1 MSEQVPR
8 APLRMLLFALL
19 YVLVFPAL
27 LLLLSGDW
35 LWIEGWIFTVW
46 FLALCYAAITYIYR
60 HDPAL
65 LAERYKQPG
74 SLNQQGWDRYVV
86 YALVLGFLAWIVVMP
101 LDARRFQWTT
111 SFPLWLQVVGVVA
124 LIFSAFFIFRSYVDN
139 PFLSPL
145 VRIQTDRQQRVVS
158 TGVYGFVRHPMYL
171 GGALLFVGVPMLLGS
186 AFGLALG
193 VALVALVAGRIV
205 GEERLLAQELEGY
218 EEYRTNVKYRLIP
231 LIW

>member
-8 APLRMLLFALL
+8 PPLRMPLFAML
-19 YVLVFPAL
+19 YVLVFPAP

-46 FLALCYAAITYIYR
+46 FLALCYAAIIYIYR

-111 SFPLWLQVVGVVA
+111 GFPLWLQVVGVVA

-139 PFLSPL
+139 TYLSPL
-145 VRIQTDRQQRVVS
+145 VRIQTDRKQRVVS
-158 TGVYGFVRHPMYL
+158 TGVYGLVRHPMYL
-171 GGALLFVGVPMLLGS
+171 GGALLFFGVPMLLGS

-193 VALVALVAGRIV
+193 FALVVLVAGRIV

-218 EEYRTNVKYRLIP
+218 EEYRTKVKYRLLP